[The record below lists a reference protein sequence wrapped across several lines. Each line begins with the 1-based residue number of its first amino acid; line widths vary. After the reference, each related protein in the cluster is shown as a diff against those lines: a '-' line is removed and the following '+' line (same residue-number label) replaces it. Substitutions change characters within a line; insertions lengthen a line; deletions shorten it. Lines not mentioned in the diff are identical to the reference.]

1 MILLIFFI
9 AFVFVFFV
17 PIYLKKNADA
27 IKPTKNVFDKFVDS
41 DHGYPW
47 SQSKERRDSYQ
58 KRLNEKRK
66 KNIK

>member
-9 AFVFVFFV
+9 AFVFVFLV

-27 IKPTKNVFDKFVDS
+27 IKPTKNIFEKFVDS

-58 KRLNEKRK
+58 KRLNDK
-66 KNIK
+66 KKT

>member
-1 MILLIFFI
+1 MILLISLI
-9 AFVFVFFV
+9 AFAFVILV
-17 PIYLKKNADA
+17 PIYFKKNADV
-27 IKPTKNVFDKFVDS
+27 IEPTKNVFEKFVDS

-66 KNIK
+66 KT

>member
-1 MILLIFFI
+1 MILLISLI

-66 KNIK
+66 KT